1 MSVCRVIRLALEL
14 LRCNEQRPPCC
25 EAMRVRKSNKES
37 RDFPFPDLGE
47 GIRGV
52 LNEAVDTAGK
62 R

>member
-1 MSVCRVIRLALEL
+1 
-14 LRCNEQRPPCC
+14 
-25 EAMRVRKSNKES
+25 MRVRKSNKES